1 MITGIGVH
9 DHLRRGRKAPVRI
22 PVIVNDQSTR
32 SMGML
37 VAAGR
42 SCERVCCNI
51 ANHGSDG
58 QVAETGSCQGQR
70 LIGVVTSF
78 G

>member
-1 MITGIGVH
+1 MVM
-9 DHLRRGRKAPVRI
+9 R
-22 PVIVNDQSTR
+22 
-32 SMGML
+32 

-42 SCERVCCNI
+42 GCERACCNI

-58 QVAETGSCQGQR
+58 QEAETGSCQGQR

>member
-1 MITGIGVH
+1 
-9 DHLRRGRKAPVRI
+9 
-22 PVIVNDQSTR
+22 
-32 SMGML
+32 MGML